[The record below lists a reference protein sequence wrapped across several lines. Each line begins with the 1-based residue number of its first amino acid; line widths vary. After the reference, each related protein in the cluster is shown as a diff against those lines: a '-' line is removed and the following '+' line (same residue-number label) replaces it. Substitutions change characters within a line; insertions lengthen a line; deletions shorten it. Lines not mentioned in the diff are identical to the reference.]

1 MRLTKSFFKR
11 EAIFT
16 MLFEIALPVLSL
28 LVILILYLVRWLAR

>member
-16 MLFEIALPVLSL
+16 MLFEIALPILGGLVVLIIYL
-28 LVILILYLVRWLAR
+28 LRWLAR